1 MTTATTDDVLLR
13 QRGLR
18 VTGTRLAVLRALDE
32 HQHATADDVV
42 QAVRADLGSVSV
54 QAVYD
59 CLHALTAA
67 GLLRRMEP
75 AGHAAR
81 YERRTGDNHHHV
93 VCRSCGAVADV
104 DCTVGHA
111 PCLTP
116 SASHGF
122 AVDLAEVTFWGLC
135 PDCAADPVPAA
146 ATARE
151 NPLRKDVIT

>member
-1 MTTATTDDVLLR
+1 MTTTRTDEALLR
-13 QRGLR
+13 ERGLR
-18 VTGTRLAVLRALDE
+18 VTGSRLAVLRALAG
-32 HQHATADDVV
+32 HAHATADDVV
-42 QAVRADLGSVSV
+42 RAVRADLGSVSV

-75 AGHAAR
+75 AGHPAR

-104 DCTVGHA
+104 DCAVGEA

-116 SASHGF
+116 VASHGF

-146 ATARE
+146 GRSGAT
-151 NPLRKDVIT
+151 P

>member
-1 MTTATTDDVLLR
+1 MTTARTDDLLLR
-13 QRGLR
+13 EHGLR
-18 VTGTRLAVLRALDE
+18 VTGSRLAVLRALSE

-42 QAVRADLGSVSV
+42 RAVRADLGSVSV

-59 CLHALTAA
+59 CLHALTSA

-75 AGHAAR
+75 AGHPAR

-116 SASHGF
+116 SATSGF

-135 PDCAADPVPAA
+135 PACAADPVPAA
-146 ATARE
+146 AISTT
-151 NPLRKDVIT
+151 I

>member
-1 MTTATTDDVLLR
+1 MTTARTDDALLR
-13 QRGLR
+13 ERGLR
-18 VTGTRLAVLRALDE
+18 VTGTRLAVLRALSE

-42 QAVRADLGSVSV
+42 RAVRGDLGSVSV

-59 CLHALTAA
+59 CLHALTSA

-75 AGHAAR
+75 AGHPAR

-135 PDCAADPVPAA
+135 PACADDPAADPVPAA
-146 ATARE
+146 GLTGTT
-151 NPLRKDVIT
+151 I